1 MMKFTPTPA
10 DFKKRKQIEDWYETH
25 PLPKGAWYYIHDADA
40 DGRMCSYVLHIA
52 AEYLGRKCYRAGY
65 VKRRKGIGETVY
77 IKPEYKDKVNFVLD
91 IPAGTGFELADNAIV
106 FDQHFIADKSLA
118 HKNRMDINTLGD
130 VTDIMSD
137 DVCNIPCVAI
147 LISYL
152 KYEGIDVL
160 DLIVN
165 EMKADKELIRALACG
180 DSMKYV
186 VLNKWRDIRVHWQI
200 LLGNTLLVQAM
211 HEMFTDE
218 SLIPIDKS
226 KGKVKWNKYD
236 TNYINPIRYETIY
249 DTSNVKAKDEH
260 NPICH
265 LQVHPKKRNNP
276 NTAEIKNTYNLLQ

>member
-1 MMKFTPTPA
+1 MKFTPTPA
-10 DFKKRKQIEDWYETH
+10 DFKKRKQIEEWYEAH
-25 PLPKGAWYYIHDADA
+25 PLPKGDWYYIHDNDE
-40 DGRMCSYVLHIA
+40 DGKMCAFVLEIA
-52 AEYLGRKCYRAGY
+52 AAYLGRKCIHAGY
-65 VKRRKGIGETVY
+65 VKRSSKFGEKVNVR
-77 IKPEYKDKVNFVLD
+77 PEYKDKINFVLD

-118 HKNRMDINTLGD
+118 HKNRIDINALGD

-165 EMKADKELIRALACG
+165 EMKADKELVRALACG

-211 HEMFTDE
+211 RDMFADE
-218 SLIPIDKS
+218 SLIPIDDTYD
-226 KGKVKWNKYD
+226 KVQWNKYYKL
-236 TNYINPIRYETIY
+236 YITTPYY
-249 DTSNVKAKDEH
+249 DTVYHTSRIQKKDTLK
-260 NPICH
+260 PICH